1 MRRFILAAAAALT
14 LAACSQPYDPP
25 AVFDENF
32 STATGTSTEAPSQGF
47 AGLDDLAQ
55 MGTPTGGTTLPTRV
69 LWTHGMCT
77 PSDGTQPGSPYT
89 WWQVRTRD
97 LLAAYPG
104 ASQTGA
110 PTITTLSPG
119 GSQLIKETLNV
130 PARVAGASRT
140 MELWFFDWSPLTRPY
155 KPRVIGDIEA
165 GKGNPY
171 TYERATVNRDL
182 KQGLIKDCFADVVVY
197 LGRNGDRI
205 RSDAQIAVCDLLDGT
220 FDRATGCAGASGAR
234 FTALVSESLGS
245 TVLFDAFRSL
255 RLDYVTAR
263 KNAVDR
269 LMANA
274 PRLNA
279 ITRTLKGPLVKPA
292 PVKPTLAKPSPAMTT
307 YNANVASANAAMGLA
322 RTNAANI
329 SVAMGSLTNFYLLA
343 NQLPLLNFAG
353 TANVPLDEFVASAM
367 ETRKPGEGAA
377 ALTVVAF
384 VDPNDVLSFRLVPKT
399 DRGRVINF
407 VVSNADT
414 YLGYAELPTSAHCD
428 YIKNGYVMHALVFGY
443 AGGTPK
449 SGAVDDPEPCL

>member
-1 MRRFILAAAAALT
+1 MRKFILAATVALA

-25 AVFDENF
+25 SVFDENF
-32 STATGTSTEAPSQGF
+32 STASGASTEAPSQGF

-55 MGTPTGGTTLPTRV
+55 MGTPAGGASLPTRV

-104 ASQTGA
+104 ASQAGEPA
-110 PTITTLSPG
+110 ITELSAG
-119 GSQLIKETLNV
+119 GSQLVKETLNV

-140 MELWFFDWSPLTRPY
+140 MELWFFDWSPLTRPF

-171 TYERATVNRDL
+171 TYDRATLNRDL
-182 KQGLIKDCFADVVVY
+182 KQGLIKDCFTDVVVY

-205 RSDAQIAVCDLLDGT
+205 RSDAQIAVCDLLDGS
-220 FDRATGCAGASGAR
+220 FDRATGCASASGAR

-245 TVLFDAFRSL
+245 TILFDAFRSL
-255 RLDYVTAR
+255 RLDYVAER
-263 KNAVDR
+263 KNAVGR

-279 ITRTLKGPLVKPA
+279 IARKLKGPPPKPN
-292 PVKPTLAKPSPAMTT
+292 PAVNA
-307 YNANVASANAAMGLA
+307 YNATMASAHAAMGQA
-322 RTNAANI
+322 QTNAAAI
-329 SVAMGSLTNFYLLA
+329 SVAMGSLTNFYMLA
-343 NQLPLLNFAG
+343 NQLPLLNFSGAS
-353 TANVPLDEFVASAM
+353 NLPLDEFVTSAM
-367 ETRKPGEGAA
+367 EKRKPGEGAA

-384 VDPNDVLSFRLVPKT
+384 VDPNDLLSFRLVPKT

-428 YIKNGYVMHALVFGY
+428 YIKNGYVMHAIVFGY
-443 AGGTPK
+443 ASGTPK

>member
-1 MRRFILAAAAALT
+1 MRRFILAAVAALT

-25 AVFDENF
+25 SVFDENF
-32 STATGTSTEAPSQGF
+32 STASGASSEAPSQGF

-55 MGTPTGGTTLPTRV
+55 MGAPAGGTSLPPRV

-77 PSDGTQPGSPYT
+77 PSDGTQPGNPYT

-104 ASQTGA
+104 ASQTGE
-110 PTITTLSPG
+110 PVITSLSQG
-119 GSQLIKETLNV
+119 GSLLIKETLNV

-140 MELWFFDWSPLTRPY
+140 MELWFFDWSPLTRPF
-155 KPRVIGDIEA
+155 KARAIGDIEA
-165 GKGNPY
+165 GQGNPY
-171 TYERATVNRDL
+171 TYERATVNRKL
-182 KQGLIKDCFADVVVY
+182 KQGLIKDCFVDVVVY

-205 RSDAQIAVCDLLDGT
+205 RSDAQLAVCDLLDGT

-255 RLDYVTAR
+255 RLDYVAER

-269 LMANA
+269 LIANA

-279 ITRTLKGPLVKPA
+279 ITRKLKGA
-292 PVKPTLAKPSPAMTT
+292 PPKPTPTMNA
-307 YNANVASANAAMGLA
+307 YNANVATANAAMGRA
-322 RTNAANI
+322 QANAANM
-329 SVAMGSLTNFYLLA
+329 SLAMGSLTNFYMLA

-353 TANVPLDEFVASAM
+353 PPSLPLDEFVTSAM
-367 ETRKPGEGAA
+367 EMRKPGEGAA

-414 YLGYAELPTSAHCD
+414 YLGYAELPTSAHCN
-428 YIKNGYVMHALVFGY
+428 YIKNGYVMHAIVFGY
-443 AGGTPK
+443 ANGTPK
-449 SGAVDDPEPCL
+449 SGAVDDPESCL

>member
-1 MRRFILAAAAALT
+1 MRRFILAAAVALT

-25 AVFDENF
+25 SVFDENF
-32 STATGTSTEAPSQGF
+32 STATGTSAEAPSQGF

-55 MGTPTGGTTLPTRV
+55 MGTPVGGTTLPTRV

-104 ASQTGA
+104 ASQAGA
-110 PTITTLSPG
+110 PAITELSPG
-119 GSQLIKETLNV
+119 GSKLIKETLNV

-140 MELWFFDWSPLTRPY
+140 MELWFFDWSPLTRPF
-155 KPRVIGDIEA
+155 KPRTIGDIEA
-165 GKGNPY
+165 SQGNPY
-171 TYERATVNRDL
+171 TYDRATVNRDL

-197 LGRNGDRI
+197 LGKNGDRI
-205 RSDAQIAVCDLLDGT
+205 RSDAQVAVCDLLDGA
-220 FDRATGCAGASGAR
+220 FDPTTGCAGASGAR

-255 RLDYVTAR
+255 RLDYIAER
-263 KNAVDR
+263 KNAVER
-269 LMANA
+269 LIANA

-279 ITRTLKGPLVKPA
+279 IARKLKGPLVKP
-292 PVKPTLAKPSPAMTT
+292 TLAKPTPAMNA
-307 YNANVASANAAMGLA
+307 YNANVATANAAMGLA
-322 RTNAANI
+322 QTNAAGI
-329 SVAMGSLTNFYLLA
+329 SVAMGSLTNFYMLA

-353 TANVPLDEFVASAM
+353 LPNVPLDEFVTSAM
-367 ETRKPGEGAA
+367 EKRKPGEGAA

-384 VDPNDVLSFRLVPKT
+384 VDPNDLLSFRLVPKT

-414 YLGYAELPTSAHCD
+414 YLGYAELPTAAHCN
-428 YIKNGYVMHALVFGY
+428 YIKNGYVMHAIVFGY
-443 AGGTPK
+443 AGGAPK

>member
-25 AVFDENF
+25 SVFDENF
-32 STATGTSTEAPSQGF
+32 STASGASSEAPSQGF

-55 MGTPTGGTTLPTRV
+55 MGTPAGGTALPTRV

-77 PSDGTQPGSPYT
+77 PADGTQPGSPYT

-104 ASQTGA
+104 ASQADA
-110 PTITTLSPG
+110 PTITELSPG
-119 GSQLIKETLNV
+119 GSKLIKETLNV

-140 MELWFFDWSPLTRPY
+140 MELWFFDWSPLTRPF
-155 KPRVIGDIEA
+155 KPRAIGDIEA
-165 GKGNPY
+165 GQGNPY
-171 TYERATVNRDL
+171 TYDRATVNRDL

-205 RSDAQIAVCDLLDGT
+205 RSDAQIAVCDMLDGT

-234 FTALVSESLGS
+234 FTALISESLGS

-255 RLDYVTAR
+255 RLDYIAER

-279 ITRTLKGPLVKPA
+279 ITRKLKGP
-292 PVKPTLAKPSPAMTT
+292 PVKPTLAKPTPAMNT

-329 SVAMGSLTNFYLLA
+329 SVAMGSLTNFYMMA

-353 TANVPLDEFVASAM
+353 APNVPLDEFVTSAM
-367 ETRKPGEGAA
+367 EMRKPGAGAA

-384 VDPNDVLSFRLVPKT
+384 VDPNDLLSFRLVPKT
-399 DRGRVINF
+399 DHGRVINF

-414 YLGYAELPTSAHCD
+414 YLGYAELPTSAHCN
-428 YIKNGYVMHALVFGY
+428 YIKNGYVMHAIVFGY
-443 AGGTPK
+443 ASGAPK
-449 SGAVDDPEPCL
+449 SGKVDDPEPCL